1 MMITAFTVSIEA
13 RPRAVSSRLAGVK
26 LLSAVLTDTSD
37 ILLSDVDVF
46 ADEQP
51 VNKDTADKKL
61 TAVINV
67 FCLNI
72 KIEPSIPHF
81 SLVKNGYPP
90 DTALS
95 NSLREQLPAT
105 KKAVGCVPIKTVRK
119 VIIMEYRQE
128 KMSPKTKN
136 KCRHILFK

>member
-1 MMITAFTVSIEA
+1 MVQTTLKGSDSEM
-13 RPRAVSSRLAGVK
+13 L

-67 FCLNI
+67 F
-72 KIEPSIPHF
+72 S
-81 SLVKNGYPP
+81 
-90 DTALS
+90 
-95 NSLREQLPAT
+95 
-105 KKAVGCVPIKTVRK
+105 
-119 VIIMEYRQE
+119 
-128 KMSPKTKN
+128 
-136 KCRHILFK
+136 